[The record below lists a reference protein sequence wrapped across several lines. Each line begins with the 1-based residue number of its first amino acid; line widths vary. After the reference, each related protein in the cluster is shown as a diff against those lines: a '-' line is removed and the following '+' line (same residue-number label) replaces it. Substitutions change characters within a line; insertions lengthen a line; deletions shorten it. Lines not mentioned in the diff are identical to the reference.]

1 MGQIVFN
8 NQKPVY
14 CNLAAIT
21 NGSHKNDVP
30 TVRQIWLV
38 DSKNLSKPDGTGKYD
53 KYIVGDAEH
62 HTAKWLAEND
72 LRDIDNISGE
82 IPSEVYSKEE
92 VNKLF
97 AAIYPSESV
106 TPTPSFN
113 AESDTVWN
121 KPQTLS
127 AAQKAQA
134 RQNIEASDFS
144 GNYNDLSNK
153 PTIPSTVA
161 ELSEDS
167 THRTVTDTEKNRWD
181 GKLDN
186 VDIVS
191 ASGTTLDATC
201 GKYYKFSLAV
211 TELTV
216 NLPIMSGSGVV
227 QGFIISLQTGV
238 LISGITFSGDDVQV
252 LYFDGYKISD
262 NTYYEF
268 NCLYDGTKWVI
279 ANTSLTINV

>member
-30 TVRQIWLV
+30 TVGQIWLV

-53 KYIVGDAEH
+53 KYIVGDVEH

-72 LRDIDNISGE
+72 LRDIDSISGE

-92 VNKLF
+92 VNELF

-134 RQNIEASDFS
+134 RQNIGASDFS

-161 ELSEDS
+161 ELSEDN
-167 THRTVTDTEKNRWD
+167 THRTVTDIEKNRWD
-181 GKLDN
+181 DKLDN

-191 ASGTTLDATC
+191 VSGTTLSPEC
-201 GKYYKFSLAV
+201 GKYYKFTSAV
-211 TELTV
+211 TELTIT
-216 NLPIMSGSGVV
+216 LPTISGTGIVK
-227 QGFIISLQTGV
+227 GFTISLQTGT
-238 LISGITFSGDDVQV
+238 LDSGITFSSDGVQI
-252 LYFDGYKISD
+252 LYFNGYSITS

-279 ANTSLTINV
+279 ANTSLTINA